1 MITLFGFEP
10 ITFFILTIHRQP
22 RLLSI
27 QNISC
32 FAENVITLNTF
43 YLHARVV
50 GVEDYAH
57 LNWVHV
63 DKRRRIRTKMDITGG
78 PRLHFEKKQKK

>member
-43 YLHARVV
+43 YLHARFV

-63 DKRRRIRTKMDITGG
+63 DKRWQHG
-78 PRLHFEKKQKK
+78 PGLVKVNWELFQNK